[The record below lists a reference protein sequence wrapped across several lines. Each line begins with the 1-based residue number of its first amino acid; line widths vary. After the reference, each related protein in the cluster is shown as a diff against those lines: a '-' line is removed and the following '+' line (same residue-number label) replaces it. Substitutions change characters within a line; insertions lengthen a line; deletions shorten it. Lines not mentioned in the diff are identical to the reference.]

1 MCLIYLINESG
12 TIVSLLLIRKSK
24 QKAGTIA
31 LGTQSQVAGI
41 PVYIFFRLIHKS
53 YFHLDFP

>member
-41 PVYIFFRLIHKS
+41 PVYIFFRLIQKS

>member
-24 QKAGTIA
+24 QKAGAIA

-41 PVYIFFRLIHKS
+41 PVYIFFRLIQKS